1 MWSKPLFKKFPQ
13 NRKSWMLV
21 AKNDNKSNSY
31 MYCVPTM
38 TQGFV
43 LGLSCA
49 LPLGS
54 SLQIH
59 YDPLKKLLSP
69 FLLENK
75 TSHKIWLNQV
85 HIQSKH
91 CSWDRMP
98 GRLDSR
104 SETLNTDLR
113 NMLQNASNYLL
124 SLLVVMLD
132 VSEYSFLSFGLQ
144 FSNKNLLKSSIKI
157 PKHMI
162 HRYNGIFLTS
172 LKITK

>member
-1 MWSKPLFKKFPQ
+1 MSIQLTEPRSQARTIKRGLGEDWKYLHNFSFHSVKQAFIKKFPQ

-31 MYCVPTM
+31 IYSVPTM
-38 TQGFV
+38 SQGFV

-49 LPLGS
+49 LPLGL

-69 FLLENK
+69 LFLENK

-98 GRLDSR
+98 GRLGSR
-104 SETLNTDLR
+104 SETL
-113 NMLQNASNYLL
+113 
-124 SLLVVMLD
+124 
-132 VSEYSFLSFGLQ
+132 
-144 FSNKNLLKSSIKI
+144 
-157 PKHMI
+157 KH
-162 HRYNGIFLTS
+162 RST
-172 LKITK
+172 